1 MPDKIKLKP
10 CPFCGSITAPTVM
23 NQNEAQWLDND
34 IDEEDLGMVVCCA
47 TRKHG
52 CGASTGFC
60 DTAEQ
65 AAKAWN
71 KRAPDWIPCSE
82 RLPESDCCVR
92 VATESG
98 LVLQTCFSKSEN
110 RFVGISRTVKVT
122 CWMPLPTLLEVS
134 CDA

>member
-1 MPDKIKLKP
+1 MADLIDRKATYYILTEYYHHKTQMQHAALIDALGKV
-10 CPFCGSITAPTVM
+10 PTVST
-23 NQNEAQWLDND
+23 
-34 IDEEDLGMVVCCA
+34 EE
-47 TRKHG
+47 R
-52 CGASTGFC
+52 
-60 DTAEQ
+60 
-65 AAKAWN
+65 
-71 KRAPDWIPCSE
+71 WIPCSE